1 MNDNNH
7 HSIQDSLVKDSLQAN
22 DKLNSQV
29 QQSQVQQSL
38 TADTAINRQFTGT
51 ADLPE
56 SVPQGQQLTRPAPA
70 ITNDAIPNDA
80 IPNKSSAQSTSG
92 FDKSAIY
99 NPHTEATDG
108 NEETHFGYKT
118 VKKAEKQE
126 KVAEVFTSVAKK
138 YDIMNDLMSLGIHRL
153 WKRYAI
159 SLTGVRAGQR
169 VLDIA
174 GGTGDLAKAFSK
186 EVGRTGHVVLSDIN
200 EAMLEVGR
208 ERLLNAGCSNVDFVL
223 ANAETL
229 APFDDESF
237 DLVTIS
243 FGLRNVTDKDAALR
257 SMYRVLKKG
266 GRLLILEFS
275 KPVFEP
281 FGKVYDLYSFTALPL
296 MGKLVANDS
305 ESYQYLAESI
315 RMHPDQRTLK
325 GMMEDAGFV
334 NCDYHNLTGGI
345 VAVHR
350 GFKK

>member
-1 MNDNNH
+1 MSKYIDFNKERWNQVSKKKGNPYTIPISH
-7 HSIQDSLVKDSLQAN
+7 EQLMEARNKPIEVALTVGKSVPIEWFENAKGNKLLGLACGGGQQGPLFSIKGYETTIMDYSEAQVDSDRLVADREEL
-22 DKLNSQV
+22 
-29 QQSQVQQSL
+29 SL
-38 TADTAINRQFTGT
+38 TTAQADMT
-51 ADLPE
+51 
-56 SVPQGQQLTRPAPA
+56 
-70 ITNDAIPNDA
+70 
-80 IPNKSSAQSTSG
+80 
-92 FDKSAIY
+92 
-99 NPHTEATDG
+99 
-108 NEETHFGYKT
+108 
-118 VKKAEKQE
+118 
-126 KVAEVFTSVAKK
+126 
-138 YDIMNDLMSLGIHRL
+138 
-153 WKRYAI
+153 
-159 SLTGVRAGQR
+159 
-169 VLDIA
+169 
-174 GGTGDLAKAFSK
+174 K
-186 EVGRTGHVVLSDIN
+186 E
-200 EAMLEVGR
+200 
-208 ERLLNAGCSNVDFVL
+208 F
-223 ANAETL
+223 
-229 APFDDESF
+229 PFDDESF

-334 NCDYHNLTGGI
+334 NCDYNNLTGGI

>member
-7 HSIQDSLVKDSLQAN
+7 HSIQDSLVKDSIQAN

-29 QQSQVQQSL
+29 QQSL
-38 TADTAINRQFTGT
+38 TADATINRQFTGT

-56 SVPQGQQLTRPAPA
+56 SVPQGQQLTRPASA
-70 ITNDAIPNDA
+70 TPNDA
-80 IPNKSSAQSTSG
+80 IPNESSAQSTSG

-229 APFDDESF
+229 APFEDESF

-257 SMYRVLKKG
+257 SMYRVLKKAD
-266 GRLLILEFS
+266 
-275 KPVFEP
+275 V
-281 FGKVYDLYSFTALPL
+281 
-296 MGKLVANDS
+296 
-305 ESYQYLAESI
+305 
-315 RMHPDQRTLK
+315 
-325 GMMEDAGFV
+325 
-334 NCDYHNLTGGI
+334 C
-345 VAVHR
+345 
-350 GFKK
+350 